1 MGGSPEGWD
10 EGPHSLG
17 RDQSCSRGHSRRPR
31 GSGCDPSWK
40 WGWNVSRGS
49 ARARHRLPQ
58 RPFLSQ
64 TRAPPRRP
72 WERRTC
78 GPTTQMSFLI
88 QWGDGFLRPR
98 AVLWGLLASTS
109 SCHPHPR
116 LGWVGGAETL
126 PLLDTPAGALP
137 WNCPLRSDGPEGS
150 SGCYL
155 SQD

>member
-49 ARARHRLPQ
+49 ARARHCLPQ

-64 TRAPPRRP
+64 TRAPPP
-72 WERRTC
+72 ETL
-78 GPTTQMSFLI
+78 GEE
-88 QWGDGFLRPR
+88 DLRPHHPN
-98 AVLWGLLASTS
+98 VLLNS
-109 SCHPHPR
+109 
-116 LGWVGGAETL
+116 VGGRA
-126 PLLDTPAGALP
+126 PAP
-137 WNCPLRSDGPEGS
+137 
-150 SGCYL
+150 
-155 SQD
+155 